1 MTVFLRVLP
10 VRWSGFGRLL
20 WRTSTEPGSVGEWQP
35 DDRNGSTTREPP
47 RGSFRYPPN
56 LVRGKL
62 NSRYIGPYL
71 VTSRLGEVTYQIQK
85 TEKSP
90 SLVVHADHLKL
101 FHTERPPQSW
111 LPPMVPGDEQRD
123 RQTQTCRTLRV
134 QELCESRGGRPGLSV
149 LTSLLVSVDVNI
161 Y

>member
-1 MTVFLRVLP
+1 MLRLY
-10 VRWSGFGRLL
+10 
-20 WRTSTEPGSVGEWQP
+20 T
-35 DDRNGSTTREPP
+35 
-47 RGSFRYPPN
+47 PN

-123 RQTQTCRTLRV
+123 RQTQTCRGDL
-134 QELCESRGGRPGLSV
+134 EMFDDGSG
-149 LTSLLVSVDVNI
+149 DA
-161 Y
+161 